1 MRSFVRLV
9 IVLLLAIAFPGL
21 AKEVTIKVDHES
33 FDPADLKLEKGDSVV
48 FENTADMPGGH
59 TVLAEDGT
67 FASPALEKGKSWTYK
82 FEKVGTWKIQLK
94 EHPKTR
100 GIIMVE

>member
-1 MRSFVRLV
+1 MRSFLRMM
-9 IVLLLAIAFPGL
+9 IVLLAIAL
-21 AKEVTIKVDHES
+21 RAAAKEVTIKVDHKS
-33 FDPADLKLEKGDSVV
+33 FDPADVKHEKGDSVI

-59 TVLAEDGT
+59 TVVAEDGT

-82 FEKVGTWKIQLK
+82 FEKLGTWKIQLK

-100 GIIMVE
+100 GMIMVE